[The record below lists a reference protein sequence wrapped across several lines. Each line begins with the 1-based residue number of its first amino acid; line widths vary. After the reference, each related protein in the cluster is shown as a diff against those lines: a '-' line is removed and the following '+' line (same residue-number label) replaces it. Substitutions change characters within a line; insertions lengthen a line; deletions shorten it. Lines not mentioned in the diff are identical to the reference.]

1 VVALTH
7 QLCDAQLVHPLRAR
21 VPRGTVGL
29 RLRGSQRLV
38 LLSTHGS
45 LLRDGK
51 HTALILSQGFS
62 LTRESSLGDAE
73 SSLGDAESSLGDAK
87 SYRKRTVCLCSL
99 GLTAWAH
106 PFKASTYAT

>member
-73 SSLGDAESSLGDAK
+73 SSLGDAK

>member
-1 VVALTH
+1 MVALTH

-73 SSLGDAESSLGDAK
+73 SSLGDAK